1 MFKMFV
7 FLSQYNSPVVVV
19 LATELPRDIVAQMYN
34 LVALLEIHSRMGERD
49 KTGISNIASQ

>member
-34 LVALLEIHSRMGERD
+34 LVALLEIHSIQNLGG
-49 KTGISNIASQ
+49 TGQDVDF